1 VCSLADSPPASLSTR
16 LVWSHSSSLCPQPRG
31 ADVGKLVALA
41 LALLLAACGGGD
53 GGEATGAGG
62 APAGAPGFRTRT
74 AGVLTVGTELP
85 NPPFVLGNDL
95 DDLDGGFEV
104 DMVEEIAERLG
115 IERVT
120 WVSFPFTKLVAG
132 ARCPCDFAVNG
143 VSILPERRQ
152 RVDFSSPYF
161 TANQGV
167 LVREGTVVHGVADA
181 RRLRFGVQEATSG
194 EAYLERILK
203 PVRPPRPFRSTTAAF
218 MALRAGQVEA
228 VMSDVPIVV
237 DAAGKYPE
245 LAVVGQFK
253 TDEQYGAVLAKGS
266 PNTRPLSEVI
276 DQLRDEGVLD
286 RLFQKYFPDQADI
299 PPLG

>member
-1 VCSLADSPPASLSTR
+1 
-16 LVWSHSSSLCPQPRG
+16 
-31 ADVGKLVALA
+31 VGKLVALA
-41 LALLLAACGGGD
+41 LALLLVAACGGAGR
-53 GGEATGAGG
+53 EAPR
-62 APAGAPGFRTRT
+62 PAAAPGTPEFRTRSP
-74 AGVLTVGTELP
+74 GVLTVATELP
-85 NPPFVLGNDL
+85 NPPFVLGDDL

-104 DMVEEIAERLG
+104 EMVDEIAERLG
-115 IERVT
+115 IEEVR

-143 VSILPERRQ
+143 VSILPERRL

-167 LVREGTVVHGVADA
+167 LVRKGTTVTGVADA

-194 EAYLERILK
+194 AAYLERHL
-203 PVRPPRPFRSTTAAF
+203 RPAEPAREFGSTTAAF
-218 MALRAGQVEA
+218 TALRAGQVEA

-237 DAAGKYPE
+237 DAAGKYPG

-266 PNTRPLSEVI
+266 GNTRALSRVI
-276 DQLRDEGVLD
+276 DRLRDDGVLD
-286 RLFQKYFPDQADI
+286 RLFQKYFPEQVAI
-299 PPLG
+299 PSLG